1 MYFRHEIVA
10 CGSSDCPLP
19 QNLEGIEVVCLIL
32 VAFKVGQEHPL
43 VVAANRDEYFARPT
57 SAAHYWQDHPN
68 IFGGRDLQEHGTWMG
83 VSTTG
88 RFAAVANW
96 SRTNEQGSDYRSR
109 GDLVREFL
117 LSDNKSLE
125 FVRSIKYSDY
135 RGCNLIVCDGVSLV
149 YWSNHENFFR
159 LCRPGYFAISNASLN
174 NNSPRVK
181 FGRSQFE
188 QLATKQDTN
197 SLLELLGPK
206 EPPQDSDCF
215 VFGETYGT
223 RSSTTLLF
231 SSTTILV
238 NEQQYG
244 PRAEVGTLITEEI
257 ALRAR

>member
-1 MYFRHEIVA
+1 MYFRDEIVT
-10 CGSSDCPLP
+10 CGSFDCPLP
-19 QNLEGIEVVCLIL
+19 QNFEGIEAVCLIL
-32 VAFKVGQEHPL
+32 VAFKVDQEHPL

-96 SRTNEQGSDYRSR
+96 SRNNERTSGYRSR

-117 LSDNKSLE
+117 LAESESLE
-125 FVRSIKYSDY
+125 FVRSIKYIEY
-135 RGCNLIVCDGVSLV
+135 RGCNLIVCDGDSLV
-149 YWSNHENFFR
+149 YWSNHGNFFR
-159 LCRPGYFAISNASLN
+159 SFSPGYYAITNASLY
-174 NNSPRVK
+174 NNSHRVT

-188 QLATKQDTN
+188 HLAIKQDT
-197 SLLELLGPK
+197 SALLELLGPK

-215 VFGETYGT
+215 IFGDTYGT
-223 RSSTTLLF
+223 RSSTTLFF

-244 PRAEVGTLITEEI
+244 PRAEVGALITEEI
-257 ALRAR
+257 TLRAR